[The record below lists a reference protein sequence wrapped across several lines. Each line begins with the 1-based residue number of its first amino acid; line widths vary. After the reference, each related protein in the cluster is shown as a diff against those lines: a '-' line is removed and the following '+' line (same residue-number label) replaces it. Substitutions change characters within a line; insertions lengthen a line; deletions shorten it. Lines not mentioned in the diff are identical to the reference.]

1 MNKFGADPLFILKSL
16 VLCTIGVLILQ
27 TFDIQVL
34 NRNVYQVKSKSMV
47 THTKNLYAERGSIM
61 DRNGVVF
68 AESIRDTSD
77 NLGYS
82 RLFLQGSLASQIVG
96 KVGFDG
102 IGNMG
107 MEKIYNDNLR
117 GDEGIRLSIQDVKK
131 HEVYSRSK
139 NVVEARSGL
148 NLVLTIDRNM
158 QEIVEKA
165 LKDGVAEFKAKSA
178 SAVVVDPVTGEIL
191 AMASYPTFDPNSKN
205 QGVDRAAKNEIVSLS
220 YEPGSTFK
228 VITAAAALENNVVS
242 PLKVFA
248 NEGKCWQW
256 NPRSEKICD
265 THIYGDMDMSEA
277 RVQSSNIVFAKIASE
292 VGAVRM
298 HKMARA
304 FGIGERA
311 FDNYAG
317 EESGRLLTPAE
328 LTRDDRTLKT
338 MGFGHAVS
346 VTPIQMVM
354 AYAAVANGG
363 KLMRPQIVKEW
374 RNSSGDVVKKVEP
387 MELRRVISE
396 KTAASIRKMLN
407 RVVNSGT
414 AKRVA
419 SQKLPDVLFGGKTGT
434 AEKYNHITRSYDRN
448 SQVASFIGLAP
459 SEDTRYVCLVLVD
472 DPQGKHVGGLT
483 AGPIFRRIMEGI
495 YFHPSLSP
503 LAHNLKQVKLGSPC
517 DKDFAGM
524 PVTAAKDYAKKHK
537 CPVRFEGKGLRVIS
551 ERVDAGLVN
560 GKTLLLGDAVAS
572 RMPNLQG
579 LSLRDALEVMG
590 NIRMNVEYTGKGR
603 VVAQEPKAEEAL
615 QKGMTCKLTLK
626 EKS

>member
-16 VLCTIGVLILQ
+16 VFCTIGVLILQ

-277 RVQSSNIVFAKIASE
+277 MVQSSNIVFAKIASE

-354 AYAAVANGG
+354 AYAAIANGG

>member
-1 MNKFGADPLFILKSL
+1 VNKFGADPLFILKSL

-165 LKDGVAEFKAKSA
+165 LKDGVAEFNAKSA

-277 RVQSSNIVFAKIASE
+277 MVQSSNIVFAKIASE

-374 RNSSGDVVKKVEP
+374 RNSNGDVVKKVEP

-396 KTAASIRKMLN
+396 KTAASIRKMLY